1 MKPVL
6 VTNTSLPFRLETLAF
21 DGLCVRESNF
31 GFTIEVDKQRQVGA
45 SVTTNFLTRLPSGS
59 VVSRFRV
66 VDSNVGFE

>member
-31 GFTIEVDKQRQVGA
+31 GFTIEVDKQRQVK
-45 SVTTNFLTRLPSGS
+45 TFLLTRLPSGF

-66 VDSNVGFE
+66 VDSNEGFA